1 MAVDNFEV
9 FATAWLRSMSQFGRS
24 CTRATSEPGYGYFD
38 TARRASFWEDSTRR
52 AAGTQGGFLVPRKNS
67 KSHLANMQ
75 RVLRAKIG
83 DVIQDT
89 GRRQFQGFKARV
101 VVKVGERTDTRA
113 VWFKD
118 MLLNE
123 IGESNAEKE
132 YDD

>member
-1 MAVDNFEV
+1 M
-9 FATAWLRSMSQFGRS
+9 
-24 CTRATSEPGYGYFD
+24 
-38 TARRASFWEDSTRR
+38 
-52 AAGTQGGFLVPRKNS
+52 PRKNS

-123 IGESNAEKE
+123 IGDSNAEKE